1 MDSRTTGKPEGTG
14 SHLWLHHTLQ
24 ITVGGRT
31 HTIEMD
37 IPIPIGASANVREQ
51 LLNEAEAS
59 MEELAKRIE
68 SGAPR
73 KLSLSQPAQPAKTP
87 TAKQQASTAQAAVSK
102 PSSTPASTS
111 STAAPSLLVPIHPRD
126 TIPTSPPEIK
136 EAVVPPTRP
145 NIGAS
150 MPSSPGISVDTS
162 GSLKLPQF
170 ILFIK
175 ESMDLTPKQAMEL
188 LNVKSLSGLNLRE
201 ALEELQQIVGQEA
214 TNRAVPVVPASP
226 KPIESNQTQQETQS
240 GTTNPAS
247 PTRSAAASAHD
258 TSHSAASS
266 PQPPAAQSRPFPPV
280 ANPKNPDIIEIKHA
294 VIHDNPPAYA
304 FDEEID
310 LEQEIDL
317 PEDEEVEF
325 VPELTKQERELAE
338 EVLIKLRD
346 ARGSSLASD
355 MRLKVLHN
363 VTDSQVSEEQEA
375 LSRGAASATFI
386 ELNHKMLAVVRE
398 NLSITGLADRAE
410 TMHADAFKFLQN
422 EPLQTHEVL
431 PAQRGQ
437 YRQHK
442 KHTENSSVETKNAP
456 RTIAPIAP
464 IAPYDIIYVAP
475 PQYQEMAARA
485 LGILDTSPL
494 VSRTGLVIIQI
505 HPKERDGV
513 VAVPLKHLAL
523 TDERRYGS
531 TLLMFF
537 SMKEEQ
543 SAC

>member
-1 MDSRTTGKPEGTG
+1 MRRLEDSRSGASSPGVNAGASAPRYGERKMDSRTTGKPEGTG

-68 SGAPR
+68 SGTPR

-87 TAKQQASTAQAAVSK
+87 TAKQPASTAQAAVSK

-126 TIPTSPPEIK
+126 TIPTNPPEIK

-214 TNRAVPVVPASP
+214 TNTAVPVVPDSP

-266 PQPPAAQSRPFPPV
+266 PQSPAAQSRPFPPV
-280 ANPKNPDIIEIKHA
+280 VNPKNPDIIEIKHA

-338 EVLIKLRD
+338 EVLNKLRD

-363 VTDSQVSEEQEA
+363 VTDSQVSEEQVLQLAQGVWGVTSLKKLKNDQVEA
-375 LSRGAASATFI
+375 LISWAKTDDFVGEA
-386 ELNHKMLAVVRE
+386 E
-398 NLSITGLADRAE
+398 N
-410 TMHADAFKFLQN
+410 
-422 EPLQTHEVL
+422 VL
-431 PAQRGQ
+431 
-437 YRQHK
+437 
-442 KHTENSSVETKNAP
+442 
-456 RTIAPIAP
+456 
-464 IAPYDIIYVAP
+464 
-475 PQYQEMAARA
+475 
-485 LGILDTSPL
+485 LL
-494 VSRTGLVIIQI
+494 IQ
-505 HPKERDGV
+505 
-513 VAVPLKHLAL
+513 
-523 TDERRYGS
+523 
-531 TLLMFF
+531 
-537 SMKEEQ
+537 EEQ
-543 SAC
+543 YARSDW